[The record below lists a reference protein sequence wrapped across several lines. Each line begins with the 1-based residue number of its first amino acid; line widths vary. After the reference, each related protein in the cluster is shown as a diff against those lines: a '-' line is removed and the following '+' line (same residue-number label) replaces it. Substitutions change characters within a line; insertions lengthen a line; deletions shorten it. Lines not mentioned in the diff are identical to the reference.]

1 MKVVSSVLFTFLEL
15 LASKIP
21 IAVPTVNSFYSTIF
35 RERFGDLYFKV
46 SKEKS
51 YNVTVKFF

>member
-46 SKEKS
+46 
-51 YNVTVKFF
+51 